1 LLKTTAAR
9 VSFLKAMETVL
20 DSQAIQELLPHRYPF
35 LLVDRIIELVP
46 KQRIVGLKQV
56 SINEPF
62 FQGHFPG
69 APVMPGVL
77 VVEALAQ
84 VGAVLALREIEDRDQ
99 KLVLFTGIREAR
111 FRKPVV
117 PGDTLILEVTAL
129 RIGSRVQRM
138 RGEARV
144 EGQLVADADIM
155 SVIADRGSA
164 V

>member
-1 LLKTTAAR
+1 
-9 VSFLKAMETVL
+9 METVL
-20 DSQAIQELLPHRYPF
+20 DSRAIQELLPHRYPF

-46 KQRIVGLKQV
+46 RERIVGIKQV

-69 APVMPGVL
+69 AAVMPGVL

-84 VGAVLALREIEDRDQ
+84 VGAVLALREIEDRDS

-111 FRKPVV
+111 FRRPVV
-117 PGDTLILEVTAL
+117 PGDTLRLEVTAL
-129 RIGSRVQRM
+129 RIGSKVQRM
-138 RGEARV
+138 RGEAKV

-155 SVIADRGSA
+155 SVIADRAA